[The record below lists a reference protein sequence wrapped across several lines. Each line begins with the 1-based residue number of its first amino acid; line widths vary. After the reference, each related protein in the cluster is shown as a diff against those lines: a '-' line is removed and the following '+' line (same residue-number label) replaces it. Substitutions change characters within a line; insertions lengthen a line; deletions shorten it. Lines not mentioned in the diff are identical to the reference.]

1 MGVTSAKSECHE
13 RIRLVVEGW
22 RGVQQIK
29 DDIVMHRVGKEH
41 NSRLVHCWK
50 GWQNITLRR
59 EKCKFGVPEVKWFGH
74 IYSKQGMAVDPER
87 K

>member
-1 MGVTSAKSECHE
+1 MVHGT
-13 RIRLVVEGW
+13 
-22 RGVQQIK
+22 
-29 DDIVMHRVGKEH
+29 GKEH
-41 NSRLVHCWK
+41 DSRLVALLERLAEY
-50 GWQNITLRR
+50 NITLRR